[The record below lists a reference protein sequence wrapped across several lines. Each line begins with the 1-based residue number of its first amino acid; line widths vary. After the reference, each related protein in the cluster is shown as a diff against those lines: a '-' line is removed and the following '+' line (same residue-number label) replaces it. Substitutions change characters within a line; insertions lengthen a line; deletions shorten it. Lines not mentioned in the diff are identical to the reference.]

1 MSVAFIEMKLGA
13 SSESPLVNGYV
24 VFSVSGKVRVNFR
37 LTNISLN

>member
-24 VFSVSGKVRVNFR
+24 VFFGIR
-37 LTNISLN
+37 